1 MVALKTFKK
10 GGVHPPENKFSAD
23 KPFER
28 LPLPKSVIIPIT
40 QHLGAPPQLVVEKG
54 QMVKTG
60 QLIAEGKAF
69 ISANT
74 HSPVTGKIQKI
85 DEVLDSSGYKRTAV
99 IIKKVEEDQWVDGVD
114 LSDDLKKDIPF
125 SPEEI
130 VAKIKAAGV
139 VGLGGATFPTHIKL
153 LPPKGMKADV
163 VIINGVECEPYL
175 TIDNRGMLEMGHEL
189 MVGTKILMKAL
200 GVDKSIIGIEN
211 NKPEAI
217 KHLTELSQ
225 EYSGITVQPLKVKYP
240 QGGEKQLIK
249 ALINRE
255 VPSGALPIAVGAVV
269 QNVGTTIAVYRAVQK
284 NMPLIDRAVTVSGKH
299 IQNPGNFI
307 VRIGTPFTDLIEKAG
322 GIPENTGKIIAGGPM
337 TGKALPS
344 VDIPVIKSTSGILFF
359 DEAESH
365 RKEYHD
371 CIRCAKCVSVCPQ
384 GLEPFL
390 LMNLVDHKNFERTE
404 KESVL
409 DCIECGSCSFICPA
423 YRPLLD
429 FIRLGKST
437 VNKIIRERKRK

>member
-1 MVALKTFKK
+1 MIGLKTFHK
-10 GGVHPPENKFSAD
+10 GGVHPPENKLSAD

-28 LPLPKSVIIPIT
+28 LPLPKSVVIPIT
-40 QHLGAPPQLVVEKG
+40 QHLGAPPQLLVEKG
-54 QMVKTG
+54 QTVKTG
-60 QLIAEGKAF
+60 QLIAEGKVF

-74 HSPVTGKIQKI
+74 HSSVTGKIQKI
-85 DEVLDSSGYKRTAV
+85 EEVLDSSGYKRIAV
-99 IIKKVEEDQWVDGVD
+99 IINKVEEDQWVEGID
-114 LSDDLKKDIPF
+114 LSSDLKTDI
-125 SPEEI
+125 SLSREEI
-130 VAKIKAAGV
+130 INKIKAAGV

-153 LPPKGMKADV
+153 SPPKGMKAEV

-175 TIDNRGMLEMGHEL
+175 TIDNRAMLEMGHEL

-200 GVDKSIIGIEN
+200 DVDKAIIGIEN
-211 NKPEAI
+211 NKPDAI
-217 KHLTELSQ
+217 KHLTELTK
-225 EYSGITVQPLKVKYP
+225 EYEGITVQPLKVKYP

-249 ALINRE
+249 SLINRE

-284 NMPLIDRAVTVSGKH
+284 NMPLIERAVTVSGKH
-299 IQNPGNFI
+299 IKNPGNFI
-307 VRIGTPFTDLIEKAG
+307 VRIGTSFSELIEKAG
-322 GIPENTGKIIAGGPM
+322 GVPENSGKVIAGGPM

-344 VDIPVIKSTSGILFF
+344 IEVPVIKSTSGILFF
-359 DEAESH
+359 DDTESH
-365 RKEYHD
+365 RKEYYD

-390 LMNLVDHKNFERTE
+390 LMNLINNKNYERTE
-404 KESVL
+404 KENVL

-429 FIRLGKST
+429 FIRIGKST
-437 VNKIIRERKRK
+437 VNKIIRERKQK